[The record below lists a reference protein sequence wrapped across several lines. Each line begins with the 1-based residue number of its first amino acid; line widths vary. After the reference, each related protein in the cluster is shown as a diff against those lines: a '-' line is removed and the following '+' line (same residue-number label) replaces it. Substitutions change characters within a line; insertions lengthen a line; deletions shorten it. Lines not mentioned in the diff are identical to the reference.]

1 MSSLHAYSQYILH
14 AVDVEI
20 VPFAFLLCYVTLN
33 TYLQKN
39 LPITS
44 PRDKQMH
51 FRYDKAYSIGQRR
64 PSEVPRMRE
73 VSVMGAFFRIQGDA
87 L

>member
-1 MSSLHAYSQYILH
+1 MLH
-14 AVDVEI
+14 AVDAQI
-20 VPFAFLLCYVTLN
+20 VPFAFLLYYLTLS
-33 TYLQKN
+33 TYLQKY
-39 LPITS
+39 LTIPS

>member
-1 MSSLHAYSQYILH
+1 MTGYRISPEKELHHDYEQKTTGSIASSCNFIFPTNA
-14 AVDVEI
+14 
-20 VPFAFLLCYVTLN
+20 
-33 TYLQKN
+33 
-39 LPITS
+39 S

-64 PSEVPRMRE
+64 PSEVPLIRE